1 MLATRRRKALAAVA
15 VLALVIVAAALAAW
29 FVSANGSGS
38 AKAGTLVAPTVTAA
52 TSPIGDLFPGPSPTG
67 TLSLQISNPN
77 SDLVLAAVS
86 STGPATVTSGSCNGV
101 TVDVPVITGLTLPV
115 PSGSS
120 RVDIPGAVRLSS
132 GAPSG
137 CQGAEFSIPV
147 AVDFSTP

>member
-1 MLATRRRKALAAVA
+1 MLRTRKRKTIAALA

-29 FVSANGSGS
+29 FVSSNGSGS

-52 TSPIGDLFPGPSPTG
+52 TLPIGDTFPGPTPTG

-77 SDLVLAAVS
+77 GALILTDVS
-86 STGPATVTSGSCNGV
+86 STGPATVTSGSCS
-101 TVDVPVITGLTLPV
+101 TTIDVPVITGLSLSV
-115 PSGSS
+115 PTGSS
-120 RVDIPGAVRLSS
+120 RIDIPTAVRMSS
-132 GAPSG
+132 TAPTG